1 MLAII
6 PQVKNKLSVIPTRKE
21 KKMENAI
28 ITAENLIE
36 TKVLRD
42 EVIHRTEVLDKVKQL
57 FLIPKM
63 ECMTIRQ
70 VADYFEVDYNTVKL
84 CYQRNESEIESD
96 GVTIRTPQNFKE
108 IFKGTSCTFKNLE
121 QKNGKLI
128 VTLENNITLEI
139 PNRGIRVFSKRAV
152 LRIAMLLRDS
162 EIAKEVRTQ
171 LLNTFEHSTAEQRTI
186 EIDEETRLLN
196 GIGYAFGKGTNIDIL
211 QACMQLDQYRKR
223 YIAEIETQKTELA
236 NKNEEI
242 DKQNKA
248 LSAENKILAA
258 EILNWTDRA
267 SANRITRV
275 LAALCF
281 KGDFKL
287 AYNII
292 YKQMLYKYGISV
304 NKRCMEDGKKHP
316 RISYIKDNEW
326 IYFYK
331 TVFALCEEKKIDS
344 KKLFDDAM
352 IDISTLQLN

>member
-1 MLAII
+1 
-6 PQVKNKLSVIPTRKE
+6 
-21 KKMENAI
+21 MENAI

-70 VADYFEVDYNTVKL
+70 VADYFEVDIDTLKK
-84 CYQRNESEIESD
+84 CYKRNEAEINSD
-96 GVTIRTPQNFKE
+96 GV
-108 IFKGTSCTFKNLE
+108 IFKTPADIVKELKGQDVPLVKTQT
-121 QKNGKLI
+121 KLI
-128 VTLENNITLEI
+128 INLDGNITLEI